1 MEEGEL
7 VEVEVKVA
15 SEVAV
20 EMEVAAAVEMEVEV
34 EVEMGVEVEVG
45 MAVEAVPEEAVMC
58 NNLAGIGETQVA
70 ALAEITAYSHISLK
84 TRTLDKTPALEHQFH
99 EMEAM

>member
-1 MEEGEL
+1 MAEGEL
-7 VEVEVKVA
+7 VEGEVKVVA
-15 SEVAV
+15 EVAV

-34 EVEMGVEVEVG
+34 EVEMV
-45 MAVEAVPEEAVMC
+45 VEAVPEEAVMC
-58 NNLAGIGETQVA
+58 NNLAGIGETQAVA
-70 ALAEITAYSHISLK
+70 FAEITAYSHISLK